1 MMWESCIKG
10 FLTFLGA
17 AKGGKTAKTAKGGKG
32 GAKIKMKPKSV
43 STCLLLIVIQVG
55 ALATLSHV
63 ENAT

>member
-17 AKGGKTAKTAKGGKG
+17 AKGGKTAKG
-32 GAKIKMKPKSV
+32 GAKIQMKPKSV
-43 STCLLLIVIQVG
+43 AACLLLIVIQVG
-55 ALATLSHV
+55 ALAAHSHV